1 MSAPTGVFQLQF
13 SPSEIKSLSSNY
25 KLDQEEHAA
34 FDAGAR
40 ILSGDFNRKNLDPI
54 FRWKVRDRGK
64 SRPLLNTD
72 EELSD
77 ALQLAVLAKTPR
89 AAISVLTGLSGVA
102 VPVASAIM
110 TAIKPEYYTIIDF
123 RALEVLPRA
132 MVLLGKVDP
141 EARNT
146 PQETGS
152 VCALQGNNLDH
163 MAGMVSKNPYGLS
176 NESPT
181 EFLDADA
188 LSTDISGMSVT
199 GPVTRTGR
207 PTPWNTG
214 PSAFG

>member
-123 RALEVLPRA
+123 RALEALGHKPR
-132 MVLLGKVDP
+132 KT
-141 EARNT
+141 NN
-146 PQETGS
+146 PQYIPVTFYLHYLKFCIE
-152 VCALQGNNLDH
+152 L
-163 MAGMVSKNPYGLS
+163 AG
-176 NESPT
+176 
-181 EFLDADA
+181 AC
-188 LSTDISGMSVT
+188 SVT
-199 GPVTRTGR
+199 LRDLDRALWQWSKQGRGRIGP
-207 PTPWNTG
+207 P
-214 PSAFG
+214 